1 MLSTGL
7 NEGVETGQRDEMK
20 TLLVVAGLVIEQG
33 RVLMTQR
40 REDSLH
46 GLLWEFPG
54 GKMEEGEEPRQA
66 LKRELEEELGIEVE
80 VGRFFEATFY
90 LYPEFPLLLLVYHC
104 RIVRGVARPLK
115 ARDLRWVNLQ
125 QMKELTLPPADE
137 PIRKSLSS
145 SQEEVLLL

>member
-1 MLSTGL
+1 MPSKKKPASPRRMKVLAAVISKNGRIL
-7 NEGVETGQRDEMK
+7 IARRKSADRFGGQ
-20 TLLVVAGLVIEQG
+20 
-33 RVLMTQR
+33 
-40 REDSLH
+40 
-46 GLLWEFPG
+46 WEFPG

-80 VGRFFEATFY
+80 VGRFFEATFH

-137 PIRKSLSS
+137 PIRKNLSS

>member
-7 NEGVETGQRDEMK
+7 NEGVETGQRAEMK
-20 TLLVVAGLVIEQG
+20 TLSVVAGLIIEQG

-66 LKRELEEELGIEVE
+66 LKRELEEELGIEAE
-80 VGRFFEATFY
+80 VGRLFEATFH

-104 RIVRGVARPLK
+104 RIVRGVAKPLK

-137 PIRKSLSS
+137 PIRKNLCSS
-145 SQEEVLLL
+145 EEVRLL